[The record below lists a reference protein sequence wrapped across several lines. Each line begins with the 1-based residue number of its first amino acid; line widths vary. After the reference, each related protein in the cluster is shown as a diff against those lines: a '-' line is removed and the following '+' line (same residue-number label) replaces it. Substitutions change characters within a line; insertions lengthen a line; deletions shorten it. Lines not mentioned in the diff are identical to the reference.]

1 MLRFLPRTLSLAFLL
16 IPSLLAPPSAL
27 WATDLEPRTLEAFMR
42 YVRAAEAR
50 MAAQQNDPGRF
61 LYIDTLP
68 DSDRRRAW
76 AAIRRG
82 EVWVDSPEAR
92 DAKGT
97 TIRAP
102 AGLINHWLGAMF
114 IPRASLQQVLV
125 VIEDYEHYKD
135 LYKPEI
141 VRSRL
146 LSREGNDFKT
156 FMRVRKKTPWVTVTL
171 NINSEIIY
179 RQPDPAHIMTRSQST
194 RIAQVED
201 ADMPQEHEYTPGRD
215 SGYLWRIETYWR
227 MEELEGGVAAEWE
240 SITLSRD
247 IPWLLRWIVRPFVE
261 RLARSTVQDTLTTTR
276 RAAGSKK
283 SGVLRQPQG
292 ARWNQDLC
300 TSVSLENSGFGAG
313 AMAAS
318 PACFPATESKPF
330 SSTSSASSSRASRL
344 WIR

>member
-1 MLRFLPRTLSLAFLL
+1 MLRLLPRTLSLALL
-16 IPSLLAPPSAL
+16 LVPSLLALPSAL
-27 WATDLEPRTLEAFMR
+27 WATDLEPRTLEAFER

-68 DSDRRRAW
+68 ESDRRQAW
-76 AAIRRG
+76 AAIERG
-82 EVWVDSPEAR
+82 EVWVDSTDSR
-92 DAKGT
+92 DARGS

-114 IPRASLQQVLV
+114 IPRASLQQLLA
-125 VIEDYEHYKD
+125 VIEDYDHYKD

-171 NINSEIIY
+171 NINSEVIY
-179 RQPDPAHIMTRSQST
+179 MEPDPAHVMTQSHST

-201 ADMPQEHEYTPGRD
+201 AEMPQEHEYTPGRD

-227 MEELEGGVAAEWE
+227 MEERDGGVATEWE

-261 RLARSTVQDTLTTTR
+261 RLARSTVQDWLVATR
-276 RAAGSKK
+276 RAAGNKK

-292 ARWNQDLC
+292 THGDQD
-300 TSVSLENSGFGAG
+300 SG
-313 AMAAS
+313 
-318 PACFPATESKPF
+318 
-330 SSTSSASSSRASRL
+330 ASSSEPPDKPTDPS
-344 WIR
+344 WN